1 MTGEG
6 QDDIEFDGDQLLYV
20 DPVTYQAVQRLPEF
34 AKQWTPDPG
43 LAEDAYVDL
52 GTCHYNIPIAMKR
65 DNNTPDAIGEVET
78 LLFLN
83 LQASELWSPEW
94 NVLL

>member
-1 MTGEG
+1 MSGEG
-6 QDDIEFDGDQLLYV
+6 QDDIEFDGDELLYL

-34 AKQWTPDPG
+34 AKQWTPDPR

-65 DNNTPDAIGEVET
+65 DNNTPEAIGEVVET
-78 LLFLN
+78 LFVV
-83 LQASELWSPEW
+83 SESTSL
-94 NVLL
+94 